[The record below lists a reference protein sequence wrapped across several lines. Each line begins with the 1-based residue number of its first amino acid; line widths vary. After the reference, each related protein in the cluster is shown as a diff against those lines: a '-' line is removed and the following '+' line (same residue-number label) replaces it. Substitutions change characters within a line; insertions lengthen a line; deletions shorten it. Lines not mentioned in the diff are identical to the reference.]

1 MYISYDSLIKGPVVC
16 KVGDSIVSFQLAHQE
31 SDICIMKL
39 NPKFKFSDNSFL
51 ITENSD
57 ATIPVGTRFQLEYKG
72 TVCDFWIGRRF
83 LIRDA

>member
-1 MYISYDSLIKGPVVC
+1 
-16 KVGDSIVSFQLAHQE
+16 
-31 SDICIMKL
+31 MKL

-72 TVCDFWIGRRF
+72 TVCDFGLEGGFSSEMHDPWPCNVFTFAQTRV
-83 LIRDA
+83 